1 MTVMTMK
8 IGDLI
13 DMYFMGI
20 GAVVDVWHDDEDGY
34 ERASVWL
41 VAQERHIFINTHE
54 WGAINANR

>member
-1 MTVMTMK
+1 MK

-13 DMYFMGI
+13 DINDMGI

-54 WGAINANR
+54 WESINESR